1 MRLGTMDIN
10 GDHRLVGAVGEG
22 NQLKHVDLA
31 QIDRSL
37 AISMTELL
45 GLPDGLAKAA
55 MALAAGQ
62 SKGPFVSGKLLAP
75 VTNPGKVLCIG
86 LNYRDHAIESNA
98 PIPSEPIC
106 FSKFTSAVIGPD
118 EAVRLPKS
126 AHQVDYEAELVVI
139 IGREAKYVPAE
150 KAMDYVAG
158 YTVGNDVSARDWQI
172 GRPGG
177 QWLLGKTPDT
187 FAPIG
192 PYLVTADEIA
202 DPHQLKIQL
211 RLNGETMQ
219 NSSTKELIFP
229 IEQVIAHVTQLFTL
243 SPGDIIFTG
252 TPPGVGMAR
261 KPPVF
266 IKEGDVMEVEI
277 EGLGVLRNGVVRD

>member
-1 MRLGTMDIN
+1 MDIN
-10 GDHRLVGAVGEG
+10 GHHRIVGVVGDGQE
-22 NQLKHVDLA
+22 LKHVDLA
-31 QIDRSL
+31 QIDQSL
-37 AISMTELL
+37 AISMIDLL
-45 GLPDGLAKAA
+45 SQNDGLAKAA

-62 SKGPFVSGKLLAP
+62 TKGPFVSGRLLAP
-75 VTNPGKVLCIG
+75 VPNPGKVLCIG

-98 PIPSEPIC
+98 PIPTEPIC

-139 IGREAKYVPAE
+139 IGREAKYVAAE
-150 KAMDYVAG
+150 KAMEYVAG
-158 YTVGNDVSARDWQI
+158 YAVGNDISARDWQI
-172 GRPGG
+172 GRPGN

-187 FAPIG
+187 FAPFG

-202 DPHQLKIQL
+202 DPHELKIQL

-219 NSSTKELIFP
+219 NSSTKELIFH

-266 IKEGDVMEVEI
+266 LKAGDQMEVEI
-277 EGLGVLRNGVVRD
+277 EGLGVLRNSVVQE